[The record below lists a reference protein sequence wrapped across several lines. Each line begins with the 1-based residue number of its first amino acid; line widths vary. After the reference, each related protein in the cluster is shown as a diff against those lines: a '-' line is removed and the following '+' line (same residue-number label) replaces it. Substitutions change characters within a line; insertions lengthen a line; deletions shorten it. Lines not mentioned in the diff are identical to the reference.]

1 MQEKPHKRV
10 GIYKEKIIININYI
24 HTINISMLNHISIKR
39 SLLQGKKKTK
49 EKNKN
54 KYKKKWMIP
63 LKYINKNSFSNS
75 IKGIKKYGK

>member
-1 MQEKPHKRV
+1 MNQYWMRDKLRNLQSKEKAWNMQEKPHKRV

-54 KYKKKWMIP
+54 KYKKK
-63 LKYINKNSFSNS
+63 
-75 IKGIKKYGK
+75 